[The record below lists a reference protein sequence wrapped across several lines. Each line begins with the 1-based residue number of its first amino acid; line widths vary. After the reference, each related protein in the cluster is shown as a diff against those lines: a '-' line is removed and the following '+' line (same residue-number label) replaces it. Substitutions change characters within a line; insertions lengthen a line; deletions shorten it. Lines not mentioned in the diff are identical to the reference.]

1 MNLLILL
8 LTLAAPLGLD
18 WNKTN
23 NRVPV
28 IQEYMY
34 HYGDVYYDPIVYAG
48 TSDLMG
54 LETELQLYFANKKIS
69 KAILILGPAGLNEQ
83 NCIEKLKEYTSLMN
97 GKYGKYSIVK
107 QWTSS
112 LKNDLLFVS
121 PCKLYQNGLKRTQY
135 FWKLKKFNIDV
146 ILLGDDEGLYIE
158 TIYTNKNL
166 SKFQKKK
173 KRKKIYK
180 RISKEIKK

>member
-8 LTLAAPLGLD
+8 FTLTTPLGLNWD
-18 WNKTN
+18 KINNKI
-23 NRVPV
+23 PV
-28 IQEYMY
+28 IQEYVY
-34 HYGDVYYDPIVYAG
+34 YYGDVYYDPIVYAG
-48 TSDLMG
+48 STDLIG

-83 NCIEKLKEYTSLMN
+83 NCIEKLKEYISLMD
-97 GKYGKYSIVK
+97 GKYGKHSIVK
-107 QWTSS
+107 QWASS
-112 LKNDLLFVS
+112 LKRDLLFVS

-135 FWKLKKFNIDV
+135 FWKLKTFNIDV

-158 TIYTNKNL
+158 TTYTNKNL
-166 SKFQKKK
+166 LKFQKNK